1 MKKRIN
7 ITLILIIL
15 ALSILTHF
23 AFFGRPN
30 ETVFDEVHFGKFI
43 SGYLNHKYF
52 FDIHPPLGK
61 LMISGMAKLSGYKT
75 GFDFKEIG
83 EKYPDNSYLWLR
95 LLPVIFGTLLPLI
108 IFFLA
113 RNLKLSALASFA
125 AALLV
130 IFENALLGQ
139 SLFILLDS
147 MLLFF
152 GFLGLLLYLT
162 ARRKKSI
169 PIFVLAVI
177 SLALSL
183 SIKWTGLSFLG
194 LVLIMEIIDF
204 IKSIYRSS
212 EVPPVAGRV
221 ENYELKDNSSRPPL
235 RRDSACSVSNSNYY
249 IRLIILILLP
259 IVIYFSI
266 FALHFSILNKSG
278 DGDAFM
284 SREFQ
289 KTLVGSNYQNDSS
302 IKPANILKKF
312 IELNLE
318 MFRSNKRIS
327 DNHPYASKWFT
338 WPMMAKPIYYWND
351 DNTEN
356 PAKIYLFGNPIIFWS
371 SFLGVVIL
379 ILDAIFFSDLRRKKY
394 KTILF
399 ILLGFLLNFL
409 PFIFITRPMFLY
421 HYLAALIFAILALC
435 FVIDLIQNRRQK
447 VIIFIFIAAIAAASF
462 FFFSPLTYGLK
473 ISPDSFNARLWTH
486 RWQ

>member
-1 MKKRIN
+1 MKKTWI
-7 ITLILIIL
+7 LVLIIL

-23 AFFGRPN
+23 AFFGHPN

-61 LMISGMAKLSGYKT
+61 LMISGVAKILGFKT

-83 EKYPDNSYLWLR
+83 EKYPDNSYIWLR
-95 LLPVIFGTLLPLI
+95 LLPVIFGTLLPLV

-113 RNLKLSALASFA
+113 RNLKFSGLASFA
-125 AALLV
+125 AALFT

-147 MLLFF
+147 MLLLF
-152 GFLGLLLYLT
+152 GFLGLLLYLI

-169 PIFVLAVI
+169 WIFILAII
-177 SLALSL
+177 SLAFSL
-183 SIKWTGLSFLG
+183 SIKWIGLSFLG
-194 LVLIMEIIDF
+194 LVLIMEVAAVISSLAKRDE
-204 IKSIYRSS
+204 KSLINTSRSL
-212 EVPPVAGRV
+212 VAAALRD
-221 ENYELKDNSSRPPL
+221 DNRPYL
-235 RRDSACSVSNSNYY
+235 RLA
-249 IRLIILILLP
+249 ILIFLP
-259 IVIYFSI
+259 LAIYFSI
-266 FALHFSILNKSG
+266 FALHFAILNKSG

-284 SREFQ
+284 SKEFQ
-289 KTLVGSNYQNDSS
+289 S
-302 IKPANILKKF
+302 ANVFEKF
-312 IELNLE
+312 AELNLE
-318 MFRSNKRIS
+318 MFRSNGRIS
-327 DNHPYASKWFT
+327 DNHPYASEWFT

-351 DNTEN
+351 DDTAN
-356 PAKIYLFGNPIIFWS
+356 PAKIYLFGNPIIFWG

-379 ILDAIFFSDLRRKKY
+379 ILDSLFFFKLRRKKIR
-394 KTILF
+394 TILF
-399 ILLGFLLNFL
+399 ILIGYLLNFI

-421 HYLAALIFAILALC
+421 HYLAALVFAILALC

-462 FFFSPLTYGLK
+462 FFFSSLTYGLK